1 MRTTTRGVISLE
13 QLQDD
18 FSSVDTILREDG
30 EVTVITESGFAFKM
44 SVMNYN
50 DLIRTEEQKKKKM
63 TLPEAIKRVLLA
75 GPQEGMHSVDI
86 AKEITANEFYFKK
99 DGSFVDGKQVRSCA
113 NNNSDIFVCLPGN
126 MIKLKIKELVVINKE
141 NGLKNKIDSL

>member
-1 MRTTTRGVISLE
+1 
-13 QLQDD
+13 
-18 FSSVDTILREDG
+18 
-30 EVTVITESGFAFKM
+30 
-44 SVMNYN
+44 
-50 DLIRTEEQKKKKM
+50 M

-113 NNNSDIFVCLPGN
+113 NNNSDIFICLPGN
-126 MIKLKIKELVVINKE
+126 MIKYIVQKTKVIVKQ
-141 NGLKNKIDSL
+141 KKYSPYVK

>member
-1 MRTTTRGVISLE
+1 MRTTARGVISLQ
-13 QLQDD
+13 QLQED
-18 FSSVDTILREDG
+18 FSSVETILREDG

-50 DLIRTEEQKKKKM
+50 DLIRTDEQKKKKM

-86 AKEITANEFYFKK
+86 ANEITANEFYFKK

-113 NNNSDIFVCLPGN
+113 NNNKDIFICLSGN
-126 MIKLKIKELVVINKE
+126 MIKFIVKESKVIVKDLE
-141 NGLKNKIDSL
+141 SDLEKYL

>member
-1 MRTTTRGVISLE
+1 MRTTTRGVISLQQIQE
-13 QLQDD
+13 D
-18 FSSVDTILREDG
+18 FPSVETILREDG

-50 DLIRTEEQKKKKM
+50 DLIRTDEQKKKKM

-113 NNNSDIFVCLPGN
+113 NNNSDIFVCLPN
-126 MIKLKIKELVVINKE
+126 NIIKLKTDETTVIVKEKR
-141 NGLKNKIDSL
+141 